1 MRVGIIGLGLM
12 GGSLA
17 KALFGK
23 PEIQIV
29 GADLS
34 RETAAQ
40 ALCENAVN
48 ELSDAEGI
56 FASCD
61 VVFLAV
67 PPKAAVKLIES
78 FSGKMKEG
86 ATLSDICG
94 VKRQIMAAAKHLPKG
109 CRYVGT
115 HPMAGKEKGGF
126 QNSTHL
132 LFRDAHFII
141 VPEPQAESAHIERIK
156 GLIRLVGCR
165 DIVMTDAET
174 HDERIAYTSQLMHIL
189 AVALCSSRQHMLCKG
204 FEGGSFRGA
213 VRVADIDAP
222 LWTELFMMNK
232 DALIRQIA
240 ELEENLSDIRRILE
254 SGNEA
259 LVCKRL
265 ERTAL
270 EKEKWNEQSV
280 GES

>member
-1 MRVGIIGLGLM
+1 
-12 GGSLA
+12 
-17 KALFGK
+17 
-23 PEIQIV
+23 
-29 GADLS
+29 
-34 RETAAQ
+34 
-40 ALCENAVN
+40 
-48 ELSDAEGI
+48 
-56 FASCD
+56 
-61 VVFLAV
+61 
-67 PPKAAVKLIES
+67 
-78 FSGKMKEG
+78 
-86 ATLSDICG
+86 
-94 VKRQIMAAAKHLPKG
+94 
-109 CRYVGT
+109 
-115 HPMAGKEKGGF
+115 
-126 QNSTHL
+126 
-132 LFRDAHFII
+132 
-141 VPEPQAESAHIERIK
+141 
-156 GLIRLVGCR
+156 
-165 DIVMTDAET
+165 
-174 HDERIAYTSQLMHIL
+174 MHIL

-240 ELEENLSDIRRILE
+240 ELEGNLSDIRRILE